1 MTLPEANGALSV
13 TIFEEHA
20 PFTSRPQAAE
30 FIKTYRDRAA
40 KANFPDT
47 SVEVQ
52 AAASFTA
59 WQILEG
65 AVNATRSLDDKV
77 LADWLKKNR
86 VETIQ
91 GSLRFDGPSNYGD
104 DLMRIKQVQN
114 GKWVVV
120 WPKEYAPPGVTL
132 QTQ

>member
-1 MTLPEANGALSV
+1 
-13 TIFEEHA
+13 
-20 PFTSRPQAAE
+20 
-30 FIKTYRDRAA
+30 
-40 KANFPDT
+40 
-47 SVEVQ
+47 VEVQ

-59 WQILEG
+59 WQILEAG
-65 AVNATRSLDDKV
+65 VTATKSLDDKTI
-77 LADWLKKNR
+77 ADWLKKNR

-120 WPKEYAPPGVTL
+120 YPPEFAPPGVKMTAR
-132 QTQ
+132 

>member
-1 MTLPEANGALSV
+1 V

-30 FIKTYRDRAA
+30 FIKTYHDRAA
-40 KANFPDT
+40 KAGFPDT

-59 WQILEG
+59 WQILEA
-65 AVNATRSLDDKV
+65 AVNGTKSLDRQGDGR
-77 LADWLKKNR
+77 LAEEEPR
-86 VETIQ
+86 HTIQ

-114 GKWVVV
+114 GKWN
-120 WPKEYAPPGVTL
+120 GRVTRQNSPHRRQDDRAL
-132 QTQ
+132 IATLI

>member
-1 MTLPEANGALSV
+1 LSV
-13 TIFEEHA
+13 TIFEEHP
-20 PFTSRPQAAE
+20 PFSTRPKAAE
-30 FIKTYRDRAA
+30 FIKTYHERA
-40 KANFPDT
+40 KAAGFPDT

-59 WQILEG
+59 WQILEA
-65 AVNATRSLDDKV
+65 AVTATKSLDDKTI
-77 LADWLKKNR
+77 ADWLRKNR

-114 GKWVVV
+114 GKWLVVY
-120 WPKEYAPPGVTL
+120 PPEFAAPGAKMIAR
-132 QTQ
+132 